1 MAAMEADPM
10 AEEEASEEGDDD
22 EAAAAGAPAKKV
34 KVTDVPVPSSP
45 PATDPLRLVW
55 FVESRRKV
63 RRLLL
68 LTLS

>member
-34 KVTDVPVPSSP
+34 KVTDVPPG
-45 PATDPLRLVW
+45 DLILLFHVW

>member
-34 KVTDVPVPSSP
+34 KVTDVPPG
-45 PATDPLRLVW
+45 DLI
-55 FVESRRKV
+55 
-63 RRLLL
+63 LLFGLWNLDVKSEDCSYL
-68 LTLS
+68 L

>member
-34 KVTDVPVPSSP
+34 KVTDVPVELT
-45 PATDPLRLVW
+45 AGDLI
-55 FVESRRKV
+55 
-63 RRLLL
+63 LLFGLWNLDVKSEDCSYL
-68 LTLS
+68 L

>member
-34 KVTDVPVPSSP
+34 KVTDVPVELTPGDLSGP
-45 PATDPLRLVW
+45 DPLIW
-55 FVESRRKV
+55 FVESRRKF
-63 RRLLL
+63 RRLLSYL
-68 LTLS
+68 L